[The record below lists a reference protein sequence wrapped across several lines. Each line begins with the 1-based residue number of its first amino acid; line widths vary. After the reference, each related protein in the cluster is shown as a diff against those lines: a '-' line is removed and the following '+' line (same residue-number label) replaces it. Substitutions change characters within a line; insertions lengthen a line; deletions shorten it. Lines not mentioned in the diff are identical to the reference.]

1 MKNSIFSLFAF
12 ICLSTQLIAQ
22 TSMDRRID
30 FIDEV
35 AQRGLETFGIPGM
48 AIAIIEGDKTLL
60 SKGYGVQSTA
70 TGIPV
75 TDSTLFAIASNSKAF
90 TAAALA
96 MLVDRGQIAWDD
108 KVRKYLPYFTL
119 YSPYVSEEFTVRD
132 LLCHRSGL
140 DTFSGDLIWYGTTH
154 SREAI
159 VRRARFLSPSF
170 GFREQYGYSNIL
182 YLAAG
187 LIVERVS
194 AMTWDQFI
202 AENFFSPLGMT
213 TSNTTISDYSYDQGK
228 IQSSKSKNIAA
239 PHNEVEDRN
248 IPIDYVNWDNIG
260 PAGSI
265 NSSVAELTNWMRL
278 QLGKGTLNGRQY
290 WKEPRSWE
298 MWENNMAKPVSKWQ
312 REHMP
317 SRHFNG
323 YGLGWELMEYR
334 GCKVVSHGGGY
345 DGMISKTVL
354 VPEKNLGFVILTN
367 NINSL
372 PSCLTYEI
380 LDAFLME
387 YDKKGKPKGTKEDWV
402 AMFETFKKEDE
413 AATKKSREDDA
424 AARTKGTRMSLALAE
439 YCGVY
444 TSEMY
449 GDVLITIDPTPLTP
463 YGGLKIDFAPTAL
476 FKGQLTH
483 WHYDTFELS
492 WSTQMMLPKGKATF
506 ALNADGKPVELKI
519 VVDNP
524 DFDFTELVLLRKQGD

>member
-1 MKNSIFSLFAF
+1 MKKTFCSILFF
-12 ICLSTQLIAQ
+12 VGCLVPFAQ
-22 TSMDRRID
+22 QKFANDPVKRID
-30 FIDEV
+30 IIAET
-35 AQRGLETFGIPGM
+35 ALEHFNVPGM
-48 AIAIIEGDKTLL
+48 AIAIIKDDAVLL

-70 TGIPV
+70 TNALV

-96 MLVDRGQIAWDD
+96 MLVDRGQIAWED

-202 AENFFSPLGMT
+202 AENFFRPLGMT
-213 TSNTTISDYSYDQGK
+213 MSNTTVSDYSYSKGK
-228 IQSSKSKNIAA
+228 IQSSKTGNIAA
-239 PHNEVEDRN
+239 PHNEVEGRN

-278 QLGKGTLNGRQY
+278 QLGKGTLNGHQY
-290 WKEPRSWE
+290 WKEARSWE
-298 MWENNMAKPVSKWQ
+298 MWENNMSKPVSNWQ

-334 GCKVVSHGGGY
+334 GYKVVSHGGGY

-387 YDKKGKPKGTKEDWV
+387 YDKKGTPKGRKEDWV

-413 AATKKSREDDA
+413 AATKKSLEDDA

-449 GDVLITIDPTPLTP
+449 GDVLVTIDPNPLTP

-492 WSTQMMLPKGKATF
+492 WSAQMMLPKGKATF
-506 ALNADGKPVELKI
+506 VLNAEGKPVELKV

-524 DFDFTELVLLRKQGD
+524 DFDFTELILLRKQDD

>member
-1 MKNSIFSLFAF
+1 MILWL
-12 ICLSTQLIAQ
+12 CLSTMTLQVLSQSTADAGRIQAL
-22 TSMDRRID
+22 DR
-30 FIDEV
+30 
-35 AQRGLETFGIPGM
+35 TFANAIQQFNVPGM
-48 AIAIIEGDKTLL
+48 AIAIVKDNTVIHA
-60 SKGYGVQSTA
+60 KGYGVRNADYKT
-70 TGIPV
+70 PV

-96 MLVDRGQIAWDD
+96 MLVDRGMVKWDD

-119 YSPYVSEEFTVRD
+119 YSPYVSEEFTIRD

-140 DTFSGDLIWYGTTH
+140 DTFSGDLIWYGTTY
-154 SREAI
+154 SREEVI
-159 VRRARFLSPSF
+159 KRARFLEPSF
-170 GFREQYGYSNIL
+170 GFREQYGYSNIM

-187 LIVERVS
+187 EIVAKVTGMS
-194 AMTWDQFI
+194 WDAFI
-202 AENFFSPLGMT
+202 RENFFNRLGMKT
-213 TSNTTISDYSYDQGK
+213 ANTSVSDYSSNAGQ
-228 IQSSKSKNIAA
+228 IQSGLTNNIAS
-239 PHNEVEDRN
+239 PHNEVEGRN

-265 NSSVAELTNWMRL
+265 NASVAELSQWIKL
-278 QLGKGTLNGRQY
+278 QLGKGTLNGQVY
-290 WKEPRSWE
+290 WKEQRTWE
-298 MWENNMAKPVSKWQ
+298 MWENNMPKAVSKWQ

-317 SRHFNG
+317 TRHFNG

-372 PSCLTYEI
+372 SSCLTYEI
-380 LDAFLME
+380 LDALLME
-387 YDKKGKPKGTKEDWV
+387 FDKKGKPKGAKEDWMS
-402 AMFETFKKEDE
+402 MFAQFKKDDE
-413 AATKKSREDDA
+413 AAAEQAREEEA
-424 AARTKGTRMSLALAE
+424 AARMKKTNMSLALAS
-439 YCGVY
+439 YCGIY

-449 GDVLITIDPTPLTP
+449 GDVLVTIDEEPLTP
-463 YGGLKIDFAPTAL
+463 YGGLKITFEPTAL

-506 ALNADGKPVELKI
+506 VLGADGKPEELKV

-524 DFDFTELVLLRKQGD
+524 DFDFTELKLLRKK